1 MIHTVEISYE
11 LTKSDFNHLLQSM
24 SVTYKNINRKFIPL
38 TCSPRMICALN
49 NFMPIYREGNKPCNL
64 PIDTHYRG
72 ITYFV
77 FKYVPETGMIYAH
90 ITLDLQSLA
99 TNTITVNLFKPTYE
113 SVQTLCMAYTNVI
126 FALFPVCARNDLP
139 DLNSHY
145 QGINSLPYLPL
156 GKICRIDY
164 ASNLIAIDDITLTL
178 ELMRKSV
185 RTKEK
190 AKHLDGENFQTS
202 TKKAGKIS
210 SSRQNCY
217 DKQEYYISKGLDEDE
232 EFTEAII
239 AAENIIRYEYQRST
253 KKKEFALR
261 NYYIPDFFPTEWLRS
276 PIVYLDEEACQAI
289 FNENYAKVIGYG
301 NWYKRKRH
309 TSILNKAVVGGAPLS
324 PTKKKRMGEIR
335 QLAAQ
340 SRSLQESA
348 EHYISG
354 KSIRGL
360 KDVSGTRQ
368 TFNKYLQLYDAIG
381 LQPYPIPD
389 NRSLSIVHNPIRSV
403 QEPQSVPFDERK
415 FLILPAHVR
424 AMVKETLNRVWYGLE
439 RKIA

>member
-1 MIHTVEISYE
+1 MIHTIEISYE
-11 LTKSDFNHLLQSM
+11 LTRTDFNQLLTSM
-24 SVTYKNINRKFIPL
+24 SRTRQIINSQFIPL
-38 TCSPRMICALN
+38 TCSPRMIRALDS
-49 NFMPIYREGNKPCNL
+49 FMPKYREGDKPCNL
-64 PIDTHYRG
+64 AIDTHYKG

-77 FKYVPETGMIYAH
+77 FKYVPETGMVYAH
-90 ITLDLQSLA
+90 ITLDLQSLV
-99 TNTITVNLFKPTYE
+99 TNTITVNLFRPTYE

-126 FALFPVCARNDLP
+126 FALFPVCARNELP
-139 DLNSHY
+139 DLESSY
-145 QGINSLPYLPL
+145 QGINKLPYLPL
-156 GKICRIDY
+156 AKICRIDY
-164 ASNLIAIDDITLTL
+164 AQNLIAVDDINLTL

-253 KKKEFALR
+253 KKKEFLLR

-276 PIVYLDEEACQAI
+276 PIVYLDEEACRAI
-289 FNENYAKVIGYG
+289 FSENYAKAIGYS

-309 TSILNKAVVGGAPLS
+309 TSILNKAVVGGTPLS
-324 PTKKKRMGEIR
+324 PTKKKRMAEIR

-340 SRSLQESA
+340 SRSLQEAA
-348 EHYISG
+348 ENYVSG

-360 KDVSGTRQ
+360 KEVAGTKQ
-368 TFNKYLQLYDAIG
+368 TFKKYLQLYDAIG

-389 NRSLSIVHNPIRSV
+389 NRSLSIVHNPIRNV
-403 QEPQSVPFDERK
+403 QEPQSVAFDERK
-415 FLILPAHVR
+415 FLILPVPVM
-424 AMVKETLNRVWYGLE
+424 AMVKETLNRIWYSLE
-439 RKIA
+439 REIA